1 MYGFHYG
8 YTKSRYG
15 DKATI
20 LFTLAQLL
28 FTKLCFISVMCINNF
43 KQTKKC
49 LTVVNIQKKV
59 INKMKDKM

>member
-1 MYGFHYG
+1 MLDLNKTLMYGFHYG

-43 KQTKKC
+43 K
-49 LTVVNIQKKV
+49 
-59 INKMKDKM
+59 